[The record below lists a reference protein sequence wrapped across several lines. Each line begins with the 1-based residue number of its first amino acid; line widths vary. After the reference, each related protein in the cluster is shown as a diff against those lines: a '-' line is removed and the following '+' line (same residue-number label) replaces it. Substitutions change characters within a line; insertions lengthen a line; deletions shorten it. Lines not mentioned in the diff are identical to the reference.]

1 MKKLIG
7 KLLVLDKGDEIRNQL
22 ENKLNSFGLGYS
34 FVERKTEA
42 LQVLK
47 NSHKNY
53 DLLLVNCSESKN
65 HNIAKLIRGESKT
78 FGFVNIIYYG
88 GDCPDYLSK
97 YVDCFILDVL
107 ENDNLYKNIGRYLL
121 VTETDVEECDDLF
134 SAFDK
139 YSKDNKVLMYKT
151 IIKSMSQDVKALNGF
166 FVDNKILGHKIKGT
180 SEMIGAKKLGCL
192 AKKFETSHC
201 SLKIN
206 NLKGQLIKEIFNV
219 IESANSNL
227 ENIINE
233 K

>member
-7 KLLVLDKGDEIRNQL
+7 KLLVLDKGHEVQNQL
-22 ENKLNSFGLGYS
+22 ENKLSRFGLGYS
-34 FVERKTEA
+34 FVEQKTEA

-47 NSHKNY
+47 SSHKNY
-53 DLLLVNCSESKN
+53 DLLLVNCSEPQN
-65 HNIAKLIRGESKT
+65 HDIAKLIRDESKT

-88 GDCPDYLSK
+88 GNCPDYLSK

-107 ENDNLYKNIGRYLL
+107 ENDNLYKNIGRYLI
-121 VTETDVEECDDLF
+121 VTETEVEECDDLF

-139 YSKDNKVLMYKT
+139 YSKENKVLMYQT
-151 IIKSMSQDVKALNGF
+151 IVKSMSQDVKSLDDF
-166 FVDNKILGHKIKGT
+166 FVDNKRLGHKIKGT

-192 AKKFETSHC
+192 AKKFEVSHC

-206 NLKGQLIKEIFNV
+206 NLKEQLIKEILNV

-227 ENIINE
+227 GNLINE